1 MPFFVSIYMEGIR
14 EDYLNGREAVA
25 VGDNMKEFQKITRP
39 KKRAF
44 LAAYAEVGNV
54 SQAAKIAGI
63 DRQTHYDW
71 KRNDPDYAEA
81 FQHAEEMAADRLEQ
95 EARRRAVEGVPEPVF
110 YQGRQVGTVRKYSD
124 SLLMFLLKGAKPEKY
139 MERVDQRVSGRDGGP
154 VEVKHIGQLDDEQLD
169 QIILEKLESLSKA
182 GTAGTD

>member
-1 MPFFVSIYMEGIR
+1 M
-14 EDYLNGREAVA
+14 
-25 VGDNMKEFQKITRP
+25 GDNMKEFQKITRP

-81 FQHAEEMAADRLEQ
+81 FGHAEEMAADRLEQ
-95 EARRRAVEGVPEPVF
+95 EARRRAVKGVEEPIF
-110 YQGRQVGTVRKYSD
+110 YQGKKVGTVQKYSD
-124 SLLMFLLKGAKPEKY
+124 TLLIFLLKGARPEKY
-139 MERVDQRVSGRDGGP
+139 AERYDQRISGPGGGP
-154 VEVKHIGQLDDEQLD
+154 LQIVLSDLDPEVFGGGE
-169 QIILEKLESLSKA
+169 
-182 GTAGTD
+182 GTD